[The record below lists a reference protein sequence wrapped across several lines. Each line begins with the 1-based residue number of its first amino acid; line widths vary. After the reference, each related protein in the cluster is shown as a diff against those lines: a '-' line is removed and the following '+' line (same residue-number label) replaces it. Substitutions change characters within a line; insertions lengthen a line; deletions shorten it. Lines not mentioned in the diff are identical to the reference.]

1 MDVTLLGTGAP
12 QGLPRPGCPCA
23 ACATAVGDE
32 ARAATALLV
41 DGVLLI
47 DLTPGP
53 AFAAARAGRS
63 LAGVRQVL
71 LSHPHDGPA
80 MEVPAGLPQPGRV
93 ADGRELALL
102 DGHRVRALAVDG
114 PGTGY
119 EISGADGER
128 LLYLPPGAAPAGVG
142 NATGRAGGAGAQGAA
157 GPYDL
162 VLLDVLARP
171 DALARLRAGGLVDA
185 ATDVVAVHV
194 DHDVPPGP
202 ELHRRL
208 AAVGAR
214 AVADGSSLVVGEYH
228 AVPDLPR
235 RTLVLGGARSGKSLE
250 AERRLAAF
258 PDVVYVA
265 TGGTRDGDEDWA
277 QRVSLHRERRPSS
290 WRTVETCDLVPLL
303 EAGRPGGE
311 AARPGGEAARP
322 GRDDGKPE
330 GEAVRPGTEAPAPG
344 AESAGPG
351 KGAAGRGAG
360 AVWPGAEAGG
370 PAAGAGAGRA
380 ADASPL
386 LIDCLALWLTHVMDE
401 VGAWDDATWEAGG
414 RRALRERTDALVAAV
429 RATRR
434 PVVAVSNEV
443 GSGVVPATPA
453 GRRFR
458 DELGRLNAAFAAECE
473 QVLLVVAGQALALRG

>member
-1 MDVTLLGTGAP
+1 MVPCFRADRQPNGRVESAPAAPARHGREKLGGVDVTLLGTGAP

-41 DGVLLI
+41 DGALMI

-71 LSHPHDGPA
+71 LSHPHDGPV
-80 MEVPAGLPQPGRV
+80 MEVPAGLPQPARV

-102 DGHRVRALAVDG
+102 DGHRVRATAVDV

-119 EISGADGER
+119 EISGAGGER
-128 LLYLPPGAAPAGVG
+128 LLYLPPGAAPAGLG
-142 NATGRAGGAGAQGAA
+142 NGGRSAGGGDEAGGAP
-157 GPYDL
+157 PYDL

-171 DALARLRAGGLVDA
+171 DALARLRASGAVDA
-185 ATDVVAVHV
+185 ATDVVAVHL
-194 DHDVPPGP
+194 DHQVPPGP

-208 AAVGAR
+208 AAAGAR
-214 AVADGSSLVVGEYH
+214 AVADGSTLLVGEFH

-235 RTLVLGGARSGKSLE
+235 RTLVLGGARSGKSVE

-258 PDVVYVA
+258 PEVVYVA

-277 QRVSLHRERRPSS
+277 QRVALHRERRPGS

-303 EAGRPGGE
+303 V
-311 AARPGGEAARP
+311 P
-322 GRDDGKPE
+322 GREKDAAAEPAAWPDEE
-330 GEAVRPGTEAPAPG
+330 GP
-344 AESAGPG
+344 
-351 KGAAGRGAG
+351 GAG
-360 AVWPGAEAGG
+360 ARLGG
-370 PAAGAGAGRA
+370 GRPTGV
-380 ADASPL
+380 SPL

-401 VGAWDDATWEAGG
+401 VGAWDDAAWEAGG
-414 RRALRERTDALVAAV
+414 RQALRERTDALVAAV
-429 RATRR
+429 RETHR

-443 GSGVVPATPA
+443 GSGVVPATAA

>member
-23 ACATAVGDE
+23 ACATAVGDG

-102 DGHRVRALAVDG
+102 DGHRVRAVAVDI

-119 EISGADGER
+119 EITGADGER
-128 LLYLPPGAAPAGVG
+128 LLYLPPGAAPAGL
-142 NATGRAGGAGAQGAA
+142 AGGGDRDRGGAV
-157 GPYDL
+157 PYDL
-162 VLLDVLARP
+162 VLLDVLERP

-194 DHDVPPGP
+194 DHGVPPGP

-208 AAVGAR
+208 AAAGAR

-235 RTLVLGGARSGKSLE
+235 RTLVLGGARSGKSVE
-250 AERRLAAF
+250 AERRLEAF

-277 QRVSLHRERRPSS
+277 QRVSLHRERRPGS

-303 EAGRPGGE
+303 EA
-311 AARPGGEAARP
+311 ARP
-322 GRDDGKPE
+322 GRDAASQ
-330 GEAVRPGTEAPAPG
+330 GEIGG
-344 AESAGPG
+344 
-351 KGAAGRGAG
+351 
-360 AVWPGAEAGG
+360 PGAEAAGG
-370 PAAGAGAGRA
+370 VAGAGSGAGRA

-401 VGAWDDATWEAGG
+401 VGAWDEETWAAGG
-414 RRALRERTDALVAAV
+414 RQALRERTDALVAAV
-429 RATRR
+429 RATSR